1 MGDENGDLGGK
12 WGFWGEKKGILGG
25 QSGDNGALGVEVG
38 VGALI
43 LGYFGCIFA
52 PFRSPLEPSDDDS
65 DDVTATQAPP
75 PGEEGA
81 GLSEGAWLKGGVLS
95 VRRPIGGG
103 EGGATGRTHV
113 TTSSPISAVVGGAPL
128 GWGVT

>member
-113 TTSSPISAVVGGAPL
+113 TTSCPISAVVGGAPL